1 MEKLRDHVTHHL
13 CKSKRMSEPEIGLS
27 TEMAP
32 DRRGDQRW
40 RRRRSAVVVIP
51 LPVRVGDLDLNLGL
65 VGSLIRRRFIT
76 RFCSFF

>member
-32 DRRGDQRW
+32 DRRGDQR
-40 RRRRSAVVVIP
+40 
-51 LPVRVGDLDLNLGL
+51 
-65 VGSLIRRRFIT
+65 
-76 RFCSFF
+76 